1 MITKNMS
8 HNDIHEVVTTRN
20 DNNYNNYGDYNNTT
34 ESLLKVTWTYKH
46 VVKNA
51 IAQHVYWQ
59 MQVNNLL

>member
-34 ESLLKVTWTYKH
+34 ESLLKVT
-46 VVKNA
+46 
-51 IAQHVYWQ
+51 
-59 MQVNNLL
+59 